1 MVNAHNQR
9 NTRRTRALAAP
20 AVSTASW
27 PRREYRRRR
36 HVVQQAAARRRL
48 ALAAAERRYR
58 SAEACEAASASPA
71 AVPGALGSARPA
83 AAQPTPCGSAQL
95 GPASQAWVAE
105 FGEFLLRSEVE
116 ANLIQTFKSVVK
128 LATGQGIRP
137 LRAADAVPFAAGAR
151 ISLYADTRKLVE
163 RAERYTQVRL
173 PRSQPSCRSAPG
185 S

>member
-1 MVNAHNQR
+1 
-9 NTRRTRALAAP
+9 
-20 AVSTASW
+20 
-27 PRREYRRRR
+27 
-36 HVVQQAAARRRL
+36 
-48 ALAAAERRYR
+48 
-58 SAEACEAASASPA
+58 
-71 AVPGALGSARPA
+71 
-83 AAQPTPCGSAQL
+83 
-95 GPASQAWVAE
+95 VAE